1 MFRSAIILFL
11 LLTLS
16 YPSPAQQKVTHSPF
30 RHVEPAFWWIGM
42 KNPEVQI
49 VFHNPAAHLSESQV
63 SVHYKGVSLKKI
75 DKTNNPHYLFVT
87 LAIDASA
94 QAGQVPLSFKLG
106 KKFFT
111 YSYELRNKVQSTNR
125 IRGFNASDVLY
136 LIMPDRFANGS
147 VKNDSVPGMYEGVH
161 RNQPFGRHGGD
172 IQGISDHLDYLQ
184 ELGVTTL
191 WLNPVL
197 ENNQPRASYHGY
209 AITNLYQVDRRFGT
223 NAEYLDLIEKCHRR
237 GMKVVQDMVM
247 NHIGS
252 EHWLMK
258 DLPEKGWIHQFPEF
272 TRSNYRAGVISDPY
286 QSKYDARLMSDGWF
300 DTSMPDIDQTNPL
313 FATYLI
319 QNSLWW
325 IEYAGLDGIRM
336 DTYPYTDKK
345 FMARWSQVLRDEYP
359 AFNMVG
365 ESWIESVPATAY
377 WQKGTVNRDGYASQL
392 PAVTDFPFCFSIPKA
407 LNEEGGWDKGLYHLY
422 NTLSQDF
429 VYPDAN
435 QNLTFL
441 DNHDMT
447 RFLTSV
453 KGDVNKLKMAQ
464 AFLLTTRGI
473 PQLYYGDE
481 ILMEGDAASHPDV
494 RKDFPGGW
502 PEDPKNAFTAAGK
515 TQAQNEA
522 FNYLKKL
529 LNWRKSKPVIHLGKL
544 THYIPEENIY
554 VYFRH
559 NEKESVMVVMNGNN
573 KASQLSTKRFAE
585 NLSGYTKAR
594 NVLTDEKISNLS
606 NLNVPAL
613 TTLVLELE

>member
-1 MFRSAIILFL
+1 MLSQRILFIFF
-11 LLTLS
+11 LLTFCHLVE
-16 YPSPAQQKVTHSPF
+16 AQKKAAAF
-30 RHVEPAFWWIGM
+30 RHVEPAFWWVGM

-49 VFHNPAAHLSESQV
+49 LFHNPVANLGDYQV
-63 SVHYKGVSLKKI
+63 STVYGGVSVKK
-75 DKTNNPHYLFVT
+75 TERTENPHYLFVT
-87 LAIDASA
+87 LQIEAAA
-94 QAGQVPLSFKLG
+94 QAGKVPLTFKAG
-106 KKFFT
+106 KNSFT
-111 YSYELRNKVQSTNR
+111 YAYELRSKSTASNR
-125 IRGFNASDVLY
+125 IRGFDPSDVLY
-136 LIMPDRFANGS
+136 LIMPDRFANGN
-147 VKNDSVPGMYEGVH
+147 VKNDSVTGMFEGVH
-161 RNQPFGRHGGD
+161 RNQPYGRHGGD
-172 IQGISDHLDYLQ
+172 IQGIRDHLDYLQ
-184 ELGVTTL
+184 EMGVTTL

-197 ENNQPRASYHGY
+197 ENNQPQASYHGY
-209 AITNLYQVDRRFGT
+209 AITDLYQVDRRFGT
-223 NAEYLDLIEKCHRR
+223 NAEYVAFTEECHRR

-258 DLPEKGWIHQFPEF
+258 DLPENSWIHQFPEF

-300 DTSMPDIDQTNPL
+300 DKSMPDVDQTNPR

-336 DTYPYTDKK
+336 DTYPYPDKA
-345 FMARWSQVLRDEYP
+345 FMARWSKALRDEYP
-359 AFNMVG
+359 NFNIVG
-365 ESWIESVPATAY
+365 ESWLEAVTATAY
-377 WQKGTVNRDGYASQL
+377 WQKGTPNRDGYASEL
-392 PAVTDFPFCFSIPKA
+392 PSVTDFPFCFAIPKA

-429 VYPDAN
+429 VYPNAN
-435 QNLTFL
+435 YNLTFL

-453 KGDVNKLKMAQ
+453 KGDVNKLKMGL

-473 PQLYYGDE
+473 PQLYYGAE

-502 PEDPKNAFTAAGK
+502 AGDPKNAFTAAGR
-515 TQAQNEA
+515 TEAQNDA
-522 FNYLKKL
+522 FNYFKKL
-529 LNWRKSKPVIHLGKL
+529 LNWRKNKPVIHQGKL
-544 THYIPEENIY
+544 THYIPEENVY

-559 NEKESVMVVMNGNN
+559 NEKESVMVVMNGNS
-573 KASQLSTKRFAE
+573 KASQLATKRFAE
-585 NLSGYTKAR
+585 NLSGYTQAR
-594 NVLTDEKISNLS
+594 NVLTDEKLS
-606 NLNVPAL
+606 DLSTLTIPAM